1 MLSLYGPTFNKVEFV
16 PHCLPNLPEILTPK
30 AAAVRKVILQVAE
43 IFGATDNFCWV
54 QTKWGGVGFPFIKL
68 MVKFLKIEEVMVLYQ
83 AIVDFSMVLIRV
95 SGVDWVL
102 VVILRLL

>member
-43 IFGATDNFCWV
+43 IFGATD
-54 QTKWGGVGFPFIKL
+54 KFIFSGE
-68 MVKFLKIEEVMVLYQ
+68 MTFAESRQSEVE
-83 AIVDFSMVLIRV
+83 
-95 SGVDWVL
+95 
-102 VVILRLL
+102 